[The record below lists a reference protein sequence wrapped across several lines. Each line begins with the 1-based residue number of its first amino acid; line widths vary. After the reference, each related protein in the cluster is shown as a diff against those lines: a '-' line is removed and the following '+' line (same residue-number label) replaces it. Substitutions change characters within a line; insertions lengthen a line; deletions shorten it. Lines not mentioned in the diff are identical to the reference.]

1 MATDR
6 IETEV
11 CVVGAGY
18 AGLTAARRLTEAGR
32 DVVVLEARDRVGGR
46 VWTRHTSGGV
56 PIDMG
61 GTFLSPEHDRALA
74 LAAEVGASLF
84 PTNVVG
90 DTVLA
95 TGGKVQRYATDKT
108 PRINPLALASFGQAM
123 ARLDAMARRVPLDAP
138 WDAPRAPAWDATSAA
153 KWLSRRNVPTR
164 AARELMEA
172 TLRALFCCDLAEV
185 SLLNVL
191 FLLRSGGGLL
201 RFMSIEGGYQHFQ
214 MRGGMQTV
222 AERVAGELGD
232 RVRLTSPV
240 ELIAQRDGGVEVTS
254 PSVAVSARRVVVTLP
269 PALAGHV
276 RYDPPLPADK
286 TLLLHQL
293 PAGTEVKAVVVYD
306 DPFWRHDGLCGAS
319 VALDDEYEVTLDT
332 TPPDSHAGV
341 LALYA
346 AGPKARRLASMSAEE
361 RSNVA
366 VETLVRRFGRAAA
379 TPVEV
384 DQVNWV
390 EQEWTRGC
398 SMAHFGTGTLTQY
411 GRELRRPVGRIHFA
425 GTETATVSHGAI
437 DGAVRSG
444 ERAAAEVLAELG
456 VVGPVTVPGA

>member
-18 AGLTAARRLTEAGR
+18 AGLTAARRLSVARR

-61 GTFLSPEHDRALA
+61 GTFFSPKHERALA
-74 LAAEVGASLF
+74 LAAEVGATVF

-138 WDAPRAPAWDATSAA
+138 WDAPHAASWDATSAA
-153 KWLSRRNVPTR
+153 RWLSRRNVPTR
-164 AARELMEA
+164 GARDLMEA

-191 FLLRSGGGLL
+191 FLLGAGGGLL
-201 RFMSIEGGYQHFQ
+201 PYMSIEGGYQHFQ

-222 AERVAGELGD
+222 AERVAADLGD

-240 ELIAQRDGGVEVTS
+240 EAILQRDEAVDVVS
-254 PSVAVSARRVVVTLP
+254 PSVTVSARRVVVTIP

-286 TLLLHQL
+286 ALLLHQL

-306 DPFWRHDGLCGAS
+306 EPFWRHDGLCGAS

-332 TPPDSHAGV
+332 TPPDSEAGV
-341 LALYA
+341 IALYA
-346 AGPKARRLASMSAEE
+346 AGPKARRLAAMTPEG
-361 RSNVA
+361 RRDTA
-366 VETLVRRFGRAAA
+366 VDTLVRRFGRAAA
-379 TPVEV
+379 SPVEV

-411 GRELRRPVGRIHFA
+411 GHELRRPVGRVHFA

-444 ERAAAEVLAELG
+444 ERVADEVLADLG
-456 VVGPVTVPGA
+456 VPGPVSVP